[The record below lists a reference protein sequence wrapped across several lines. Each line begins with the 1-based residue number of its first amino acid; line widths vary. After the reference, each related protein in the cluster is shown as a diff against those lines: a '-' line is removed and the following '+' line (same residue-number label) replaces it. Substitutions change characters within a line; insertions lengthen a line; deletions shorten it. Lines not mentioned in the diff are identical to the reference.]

1 MNTQLN
7 MKKLLLVLITGCL
20 MATGCAEL
28 LRDELADVHNQI
40 EDIRDELE
48 LLKEQMNTN
57 IGALRVLVEG
67 LQSEDLI
74 KSVVPITE
82 GSKVIGYTITFTKSQ
97 PITIYHGQDGI
108 NGKDGKDGTTP
119 VIGVK
124 QDNDGAWYWTIGGE
138 WMTDSAGNKVPASAK
153 DGADGTNGVTPQLK
167 IEEGYWYVS
176 IDDGQTWTQ
185 VGKAT
190 GDPGDSM
197 FLSID
202 TSNETYVTLVL
213 ADGTILTIPRNCSS
227 QLVFSLP
234 DEAAPIQAGETRS
247 IPFTISG
254 SAPDKAMVTV
264 ASDGSYVASVHRTS
278 TTEGTISVTAPNP
291 YSDGHVIVLLC
302 DANGYS
308 SMHVIN
314 FCRRRFSL
322 SDGAV
327 FRVNGDGGTV
337 TIPWTGNYLFSVSSA
352 ADWIHPIRT
361 RTDYSGEI
369 VLSVDP
375 NPTFWPRT
383 GIIRIHPED
392 NPGYTAIELVIE
404 ESTASVLPFEPKTM
418 VLTVRPSYA
427 NDFTVYLPFRGNV
440 HCSVDWGDGTV
451 DSYVNNLGNE
461 WIHHT
466 YDVTEPTDFKVSIT
480 GTASQMDAHDIP
492 QKSGIISVDH
502 WGNMGIEQVHHAF
515 YQITSLQS
523 VCADTDEFF
532 ARVTSC
538 VSIFQECASLDN
550 LPGGLFRSG
559 TNIRDFS
566 FAFHNCASL
575 SSIDPNVLEGCS
587 EANWFRDMFSAC
599 RSLHYL
605 PEDLF
610 RPCIKA
616 LSFDLTF
623 SGSELVEIPEGLFAS
638 CPDVESFA
646 STFRECHNMDLT
658 TIPSGLFDHNRKVVN
673 FGGTFWACWYI
684 SSESPYTLING
695 VKVHLYER
703 KDWKDYFVTPAG
715 FSGCFNNAPVADH
728 DAAHAAGWCY

>member
-1 MNTQLN
+1 MNKQLN
-7 MKKLLLVLITGCL
+7 MKKLLLVLVTGCL
-20 MATGCAEL
+20 LATGCAEL

-97 PITIYHGQDGI
+97 PVTIYHGQDG
-108 NGKDGKDGTTP
+108 KDGSAP

-124 QDNDGAWYWTIGGE
+124 QDEDGVWYWTIDGE
-138 WMTDSAGNKVPASAK
+138 WMTDSAGKKVRASAK
-153 DGADGTNGVTPQLK
+153 DGADGTDGVTPQLK

-176 IDDGQTWTQ
+176 TDGGNTWDQ
-185 VGKAT
+185 KGKAT

-202 TSNETYVTLVL
+202 TSNETHVTLVL

-264 ASDGSYVASVHRTS
+264 ASDGSYVASVRRTS

-314 FCRRRFSL
+314 FCRRGFSL

-337 TIPWTGNYLFSVSSA
+337 TIPWIGNYLFSVSSA

-392 NPGYTAIELVIE
+392 NPGYTAIELVVE

-418 VLTVRPSYA
+418 TLTVRPSYV

-451 DSYVNNLGNE
+451 DSYVNNLGNK
-461 WIHHT
+461 WIYHT

-480 GTASQMDAHDIP
+480 GTASQMDAHNIP

-538 VSIFQECASLDN
+538 EGIFQECPNLDN

-575 SSIDPNVLEGCS
+575 SSIDSNVLEGCT
-587 EANWFRDMFSAC
+587 EATEFRDMFSLC
-599 RSLHYL
+599 RSLHSI
-605 PEDLF
+605 PEELF
-610 RPCIKA
+610 GPCINA
-616 LSFDLTF
+616 QNFFITF
-623 SGSELVEIPEGLFAS
+623 GGSGLVEIPERLFAS
-638 CPDVESFA
+638 CPDVQSF
-646 STFRECHNMDLT
+646 SWSFRNCNNLT
-658 TIPSGLFDHNRKVVN
+658 SLPAGLFDNNRKVVS
-673 FGGTFWACWYI
+673 FEQTFYGCNKLTG
-684 SSESPYTLING
+684 ESPYTSING
-695 VKVHLYER
+695 VKVHIYER
-703 KDWKDYFVTPAG
+703 KAWRDYFVTPTS
-715 FSGCFNNAPVADH
+715 FSGCFGNDSRLEDWPAIVS
-728 DAAHAAGWCY
+728 AGWN